1 MKYKQLRKTLCS
13 INSGSVNEPER
24 VAEGSCEH
32 MAQDSEM
39 ILNWSHH

>member
-32 MAQDSEM
+32 MAEYSTRLRNDS
-39 ILNWSHH
+39 